1 MVEIRWDTCE
11 ESECFGARIEGE
23 GRCLAHV
30 DPAHLEAA
38 VERMQAA
45 GALEARGVRF
55 SSELLERVLERYP
68 VRSSTSD
75 TGRFETGDVEFAGAT
90 FEDDV
95 SFGQLTFTGRARFDG
110 ATFQRTA
117 SFWGA
122 SFVHSPVFDGATF
135 EGDVLFAAPVGLKAA
150 PTVVQH
156 TVFNRRAQFANATFR
171 GPTVFARCEFGDIAR
186 FEDANFERGVS
197 FDGARFAGGT
207 SFERTRIRM
216 DPASP
221 GSRFG
226 HAAIANSERAA
237 ASFDGAT
244 FAADFSFES
253 ADVEG
258 STRFANAV
266 FEQRAEFLDH
276 VFHGDAIFD
285 GATFRGLAGFGGTRF
300 TGRASFVGTVFE
312 GDAWFYDVE
321 VTGDAHFREATFAH
335 VANLANFRAWITP
348 PTQAAESV
356 ALGGGI
362 DLSEAVLHQPAELH
376 LDADDIGCWRV
387 RLLEGG
393 QITVARGSIRL
404 PATRFPQACTLASD
418 RSQRASVTDLRGAD
432 TANLVL
438 AGLDLARCRFADSIN
453 LDKLRLEADCTF
465 GEPPRGIRW
474 TRRQVIAEE
483 YEWRTSPRGKGGA
496 AWRGL
501 LGLPGE
507 EGGPLH
513 PLRIAAIYRALR
525 KGREEAKDEPGAA
538 DFYYGEMEM
547 RRHGASSRA
556 ERAILF
562 LYWLISGYG
571 LRASRALAA
580 LLVTIVVFAALFE
593 AWGFVDDESYSGA
606 LLFSLESTT
615 SLLRGKDQ
623 DLTTAGELVW
633 IMLRLLG
640 PVFFGLAILSLRG
653 RVKR

>member
-1 MVEIRWDTCE
+1 
-11 ESECFGARIEGE
+11 
-23 GRCLAHV
+23 
-30 DPAHLEAA
+30 
-38 VERMQAA
+38 MQAA

-55 SSELLERVLERYP
+55 SGEFLERVLERYR
-68 VRSSTSD
+68 VRSC
-75 TGRFETGDVEFAGAT
+75 TGEAAPFEVGDVEFAGAT

-95 SFGQLTFTGRARFDG
+95 SFGGLTFTGRARFDG
-110 ATFQRTA
+110 VTFRRTA
-117 SFWGA
+117 SFWGS

-135 EGDVLFAAPVGLKAA
+135 ESDASFAAPLLMKAG
-150 PTVVQH
+150 PGVVQH
-156 TVFNRRAQFANATFR
+156 AVFKRRAQFGKATFR
-171 GPTVFARCEFGDIAR
+171 GPTVFANCQFGDIAW
-186 FEDANFERGVS
+186 FEDATFERGVS

-207 SFERTRIRM
+207 SFERARILAG
-216 DPASP
+216 PASP
-221 GSRFG
+221 GSQ
-226 HAAIANSERAA
+226 IAYEPFVPAEARVA

-244 FAADFSFES
+244 FAADFSFEP
-253 ADVEG
+253 ADVDG

-266 FEQRAEFLDH
+266 FERRAEFLDH
-276 VFHGDAIFD
+276 VFRGDAIFD
-285 GATFRGLAGFGGTRF
+285 GARFFGLAGFGGTRF
-300 TGRASFVGTVFE
+300 AGAASFVGTVFE

-321 VTGDAHFREATFAH
+321 VTGGAQFREATFAQ
-335 VANLANFRAWITP
+335 VANLAKFRVWITP
-348 PTQAAESV
+348 PTQATGSV

-362 DLSEAVLHQPAELH
+362 DLSEAVFHQPAELH

-418 RSQRASVTDLRGAD
+418 RSGRASVTDLRGAD

-438 AGLDLARCRFADSIN
+438 AGLDLARCRFADGIN

-465 GEPPRGIRW
+465 GEPPRGLRW

-483 YEWRTSPRGKGGA
+483 YEWRTSPRGKGDT
-496 AWRGL
+496 AWLGL

-547 RRHGASSRA
+547 RRHGAASRA
-556 ERAILF
+556 ERAIVF
-562 LYWLISGYG
+562 LYWLVSGYG

-580 LLVTIVVFAALFE
+580 LLVTIVVFAAFFD
-593 AWGFVDDESYSGA
+593 AWGFVDEEGYGGA

-615 SLLRGKDQ
+615 SLLRGKEQ
-623 DLTTAGELVW
+623 NLTTAGEVLW
-633 IMLRLLG
+633 ILLRLLG
-640 PVFFGLAILSLRG
+640 PIFFGLAILSLRG
-653 RVKR
+653 RLKR